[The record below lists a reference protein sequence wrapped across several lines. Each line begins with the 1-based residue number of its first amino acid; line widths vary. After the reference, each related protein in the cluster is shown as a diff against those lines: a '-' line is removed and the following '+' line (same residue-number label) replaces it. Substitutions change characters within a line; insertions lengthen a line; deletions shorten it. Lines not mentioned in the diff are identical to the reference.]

1 MKYLYLLFF
10 CLPLMAQDAVNPCAV
25 DTQTLDCSA
34 PDGPAEA
41 EFRQIKL
48 NGRRKDS
55 PTIAAG
61 EDLVLTAT
69 LKFTKRARAVVT
81 TTFTGSGGSTCP
93 DRVEEQRLKPELD
106 VAYSADLTVLGSTT
120 TYSGSGLEFT
130 VPGSALVGASS
141 ALLNVTFTVTG
152 SSSPGCLA
160 TPYPTMNKV
169 FTLLVDDGSFYGT
182 IAAENDDEADDTD
195 YSDAKR
201 LPPTVPEHSYFLVN
215 QDRKLKFTATFA
227 TLGGAAADDDE
238 IHWSVTPV
246 SAGTF
251 THGATGKT
259 VKFRQGTY
267 QSLALDDVV
276 VRAEGPAGA
285 AVEFKLSYISVDP
298 LEVQM
303 STGETRQFVVPEAYI
318 HPVTADKSII
328 VGLLGQPEIVGNK
341 FNGVRLR
348 TRQHTGL
355 ALASESF
362 VPGEALQWAHTG
374 RVLERGTYLHIANTL
389 VLEVTSSNDEGT
401 FNLSWE
407 IKRLFHSERRY
418 LHHAVVQ
425 VQNVPLPTT
434 LTLVKDG
441 TSDTGPFRMG
451 LDGAQLD
458 IRALTSG
465 GTFAPGFPTW
475 AIQAPAGSA
484 ITAPPAA
491 TAVAHFNFDKPGTYT
506 FTVTENGQTDDLVV
520 EVYGIDLDADSDN
533 DNGLANPA
541 GSAGEDLV
549 ENSSPGKI
557 LIAGTGD
564 ADGDQVPD
572 YADGYNFDASSAAL
586 AADNASTHNLV
597 PIVLRLPEPIDPSV
611 ARLHI
616 DYDSSD
622 PMFAV
627 TTDSDPLLPI
637 YLVSYGSLR
646 LWRKDGNQVR
656 NGDTFPTGDYI
667 DSGTYTAADLG
678 FSATV
683 REVVFYLESVR
694 GSTTWGDQSLE
705 VKLDYDGT
713 GPAPVIHTDT
723 LVLSSVFLKV
733 SPRALLQTGVA
744 QTLTAAAQPTG
755 GSFDWA
761 LTQGAARATVTGPT
775 NTPTLQI
782 TANQYSDNV
791 GDITAT
797 VAYTAP
803 VPGGTPATVVQ
814 LAVPLP
820 AFRIG
825 TIRDDGDAHIDDDP
839 FLTYLDIS
847 NERTTLKMGAGDG
860 HTDHDNF
867 KIQISGPYPGATIP
881 ATAVTLEA
889 LKPDGTGFATART
902 LTKAVTRIAGTSHF
916 RSDYLR
922 LVVDSIDQGSM
933 PTQTLLIDWDASD
946 DSIEILGQQ
955 VKLRLAT
962 AAGFEISKKVPV
974 GHSVRTFQVAAHWI
988 TGSAGISNVS
998 IRRRIYRDLRRMYAQ
1013 VNLRPIL
1020 NSVTEIT
1027 PPHNYVAIDNDDG
1040 DPATGGGSFGI
1051 QVVADRGVGGLVT
1064 WNASATSVAGRTPFQ
1079 TASQL
1084 ETALESIAPT
1094 SGGNPADRLAVTRFQ
1109 NNALFGIDAAHKSA
1123 DLLIQD
1129 PMGGTLTVVITA
1141 NADATQKLSAPPV
1154 TKSMVASESLAG
1166 KVGSIE
1172 QRSLIRNFDTGNS
1185 VFDLYVSETLTQ
1197 IVSVT
1202 ALAGQAKTYGAD
1214 LPAHQQGLDPIK
1226 NNAFFDNSGMNA
1238 AATHPNTAAHELG
1251 HCLQDAGHAS
1261 LNAEQVMKDTNA
1273 NDLLI
1278 ESGSKRI
1285 ADRLITFD
1293 GNRGYGVTASF
1304 NQVTR
1309 MRAHGMTSAK
1319 RGDEALSEEPQE
1331 LAKTNS
1337 GSQIALPSE
1346 SDQVKDSELLA
1357 HLLEHPETYNRTVRQ
1372 LAKLQDRGALSRE
1385 LERLL
1390 TQVSSEVAVT
1400 SVFRLAAQLDLRELE
1415 GAIWAVVEA
1424 PESPVNLR
1432 IMGLRCLLH
1441 LGSVDRAEASVAA
1454 LIEAMDSFEHS
1465 QRLLLL
1471 YLTCDLRPA
1480 AARANVLAIRDI
1492 AARQLGDLKSAGL
1505 LRESLPDLGS
1515 WGDIHDQA
1523 QRSLMDLDHIQMR
1536 VSPNAPAGDLVA
1548 LYLERWADPAFRLR
1562 LHAEIEHR
1570 GVSQAVLAETRALQR
1585 DADEV
1590 TRLKLLQLRDEL
1602 RDVLDDEELVQLNK
1616 VPRL

>member
-1 MKYLYLLFF
+1 MKYLYILLF

-48 NGRRKDS
+48 NGGRNDS

-61 EDLVLTAT
+61 EDLVLSAT

-81 TTFTGSGGSTCP
+81 TTFTGSGSSTCP

-106 VAYSADLTVLGSTT
+106 IAYSADLTVTGTT
-120 TYSGSGLEFT
+120 THYSGTGLEFT
-130 VPGSALVGASS
+130 VPGSALAGASS
-141 ALLNVTFTVTG
+141 ALLTVTFTVTG
-152 SSSPGCLA
+152 SSAPGCLA
-160 TPYPTMNKV
+160 TPYPNMTKV
-169 FTLLVDDGSFYGT
+169 FTLLVDDGSFYGEIT
-182 IAAENDDEADDTD
+182 AENDDEADDTD

-201 LPPTVPEHSYFLVN
+201 MPVVVAEHSYFLVN
-215 QDRKLKFTATFA
+215 QDRKLKFTASFA
-227 TLGGAAADDDE
+227 TLGGAAAADDE
-238 IHWSVTPV
+238 IHWSITPA

-276 VRAEGPAGA
+276 VRAEGPSGA
-285 AVEFKLSYISVDP
+285 NVEFKLSYISVDP

-318 HPVTADKSII
+318 HPTTADKSII

-362 VPGEALQWAHTG
+362 VPSETLQWAHTS

-401 FNLSWE
+401 YNLSWE

-441 TSDTGPFRMG
+441 TSDTGPFNMG
-451 LDGAQLD
+451 LDGAQLHV
-458 IRALTSG
+458 RALTSG
-465 GTFAPGFPTW
+465 GTFAAGFPTW
-475 AIQAPAGSA
+475 AILAPAGSA
-484 ITAPPAA
+484 IAAPPAGTNNA
-491 TAVAHFNFDKPGTYT
+491 LFAFDKPGTYT

-520 EVYGIDLDADSDN
+520 QVYGIDLDVDSDN

-572 YADGYNFDASSAAL
+572 YADGYNFDASGAAL

-597 PIVLRLPEPIDPSV
+597 PVVLRLPEPIDPSV

-656 NGDTFPTGDYI
+656 NGDSSPAGDFI
-667 DSGTYTAADLG
+667 EGGTYTAADLG

-694 GSTTWGDQSLE
+694 GSTTWGDLTLE

-713 GPAPVIHTDT
+713 GPAPYIHTDT
-723 LVLSSVFLKV
+723 LVFSSVFLKV

-744 QTLTAAAQPTG
+744 QTLTASAQPAG

-825 TIRDDGDAHIDDDP
+825 TIRDDGDANVDDDP

-860 HTDHDNF
+860 HTDNDNF
-867 KIQISGPYPGATIP
+867 KIQISGPYPAATIP
-881 ATAVTLEA
+881 ATAVSLEA

-902 LTKAVTRIAGTSHF
+902 LTKAVTRIVGTSHF

-922 LVVDSIDQGSM
+922 LVVDSVDQTSM
-933 PTQTLLIDWDASD
+933 PTQTLMIDWDATD
-946 DSIEILGQQ
+946 DTVEILGQQ

-974 GHSVRTFQVAAHWI
+974 GHNVRTLQLAAHWI
-988 TGSAGISNVS
+988 TGSAGVS
-998 IRRRIYRDLRRMYAQ
+998 SASVRKRIYRDLRRMYAQ

-1020 NSVTEIT
+1020 NSVTEVA
-1027 PPHNYVAIDNDDG
+1027 PPHNFIAIADDNG
-1040 DPATGGGSFGI
+1040 NHATGGGTFGI

-1064 WNASATSVAGRTPFQ
+1064 WNASAVSVAGRTAYQ
-1079 TASQL
+1079 TAGQL
-1084 ETALESIAPT
+1084 ETALESVAPT
-1094 SGGNPADRLAVTRFQ
+1094 SGGNPADRLVVTRYQ
-1109 NNALFGIDAAHKSA
+1109 NNALWAMDAIYKTA

-1129 PMGGTLTVVITA
+1129 PAGGTVTLVITA
-1141 NADATQKLSAPPV
+1141 NTDAAQKIEAPPV
-1154 TKSMVASESLAG
+1154 TKAMIGSEPLAALI
-1166 KVGSIE
+1166 GSIE
-1172 QRSLIRNFDTGNS
+1172 QRSLIRNYDTSNG
-1185 VFDLYVSETLTQ
+1185 VFDLYVAESLSVVGTGQTLM
-1197 IVSVT
+1197 
-1202 ALAGQAKTYGAD
+1202 GQARMWGSD
-1214 LPAHQQGLDPIK
+1214 LPAHHQGIDPIK
-1226 NNAFFDNSGMNA
+1226 NNAFFANGCMTSGTA
-1238 AATHPNTAAHELG
+1238 HPNTVAHELG
-1251 HCLQDAGHAS
+1251 HCLNDAGHAT
-1261 LNAEQVMKDTNA
+1261 LNPEQVMKDTTA

-1278 ESGSKRI
+1278 ESGSKRF

-1293 GNRGYGVTASF
+1293 GQHGYGAPSASF

-1309 MRAHGMTSAK
+1309 MRAHSLTSAK
-1319 RGDEALSEEPQE
+1319 QKQGELEPEPDEREWPSAAPAVASVDTDQVGGDE
-1331 LAKTNS
+1331 
-1337 GSQIALPSE
+1337 
-1346 SDQVKDSELLA
+1346 
-1357 HLLEHPETYNRTVRQ
+1357 LLEVLLDHPQSFNQVRRQ
-1372 LAKLQDRGALSRE
+1372 LVKLGDGASLGTQIMRLLGEAPSDERLSRI
-1385 LERLL
+1385 
-1390 TQVSSEVAVT
+1390 
-1400 SVFRLAAQLDLRELE
+1400 FMLAAQLELRELE
-1415 GAIWAVVEA
+1415 DAIWAIVEN
-1424 PESPVNLR
+1424 PETSMTLR
-1432 IMGLRCLLH
+1432 LLGLRSLLRLGDEKKADEKVTALIQELDGYDHLQRLCLL
-1441 LGSVDRAEASVAA
+1441 R
-1454 LIEAMDSFEHS
+1454 
-1465 QRLLLL
+1465 
-1471 YLTCDLRPA
+1471 LTCDQRPLS
-1480 AARANVLAIRDI
+1480 ARTSLVAIRDR
-1492 AARQLGDLKSAGL
+1492 AAAKLAELEGPGL
-1505 LRESLPDLGS
+1505 VREALAELGS
-1515 WGDIHDQA
+1515 WGDIHNQA
-1523 QRSLMDLDHIQMR
+1523 QRALMDLDQIQAR
-1536 VSPNAPAGDLVA
+1536 ATGGAQALVE
-1548 LYLERWADPAFRLR
+1548 LYLERWPDSSLRLR
-1562 LHAEIEHR
+1562 
-1570 GVSQAVLAETRALQR
+1570 VLAETQQRGARAAVLALARQRQHGADEGTQLRLLSLRDALQ
-1585 DADEV
+1585 
-1590 TRLKLLQLRDEL
+1590 DEL
-1602 RDVLDDEELVQLNK
+1602 DDAELGLLNK
-1616 VPRL
+1616 VPHE